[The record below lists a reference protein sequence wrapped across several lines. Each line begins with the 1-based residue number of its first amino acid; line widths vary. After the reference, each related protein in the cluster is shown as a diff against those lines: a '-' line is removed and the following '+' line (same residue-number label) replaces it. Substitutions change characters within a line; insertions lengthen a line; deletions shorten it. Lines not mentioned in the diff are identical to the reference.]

1 MKISDLKEKVNN
13 ILDKRSVLIVA
24 AQAIHIP
31 FPELRDNNELK
42 QLIKDKNP
50 HVHELLSNFWTHYMN
65 YYYCAK
71 NIIENGKSN
80 EVSMNERDKLNQYS
94 FIKEESKEKLIEE
107 LKKIKLLNY

>member
-13 ILDKRSVLIVA
+13 LLDKRSVLIVA
-24 AQAIHIP
+24 AQAIHIH

-42 QLIKDKNP
+42 QLIKEKNL
-50 HVHELLSNFWTHYMN
+50 HVYELLSNFWTHYMN

-71 NIIENGKSN
+71 NIIENGKSI
-80 EVSMNERDKLNQYS
+80 ELTSLEREKLNQYS
-94 FIKEESKEKLIEE
+94 IIKEESKDKLIEE

>member
-13 ILDKRSVLIVA
+13 LLDKRSVLIVA

-42 QLIKDKNP
+42 QLIKEKNL
-50 HVHELLSNFWTHYMN
+50 HVYELLSNFWTNYMN

-71 NIIENGKSN
+71 NIIENGKS
-80 EVSMNERDKLNQYS
+80 
-94 FIKEESKEKLIEE
+94 I
-107 LKKIKLLNY
+107 